1 MSQKT
6 IALLGNQNCG
16 KTTLFNVLT
25 GSNQYVGNWPG
36 VTVDKVIG
44 KISSKD
50 WDVVDLPGLYSL
62 SPYSPEEIVSR
73 NYLLSDDYDVIL
85 NIVDASHLERSL
97 SLTLELAAFG
107 KPMVV
112 ALNMIDVME
121 KTGTKLDVDKLGEKL
136 GVKVVDI
143 SASNRIGIDK
153 VLDAVAEAKAPV
165 ITNFFDAEISEKID
179 EVGKTLDDANLSD
192 SARRFIATGIVQ
204 NDEIYLEEYKTSEK
218 VMIAAARVRNDI
230 ESKFN
235 TDAQSYFP
243 QARYQFIDSVLEDSK
258 ITTESKTSVI
268 SKAIDKVVLNRFL
281 ALPIFFV
288 VVSLVYYG
296 AMYFTSYLELIP
308 FEGEEGTEYATIT
321 DWVNDN
327 LFGGYVTDAVASLC
341 ESAAAP
347 EWLSSLAVDGVVGG
361 VGAVLGFL
369 PQIAFLFLFLSFL
382 EQSGYMTRV
391 AFVLDRIFRKF
402 GLSGRN
408 FIPMV
413 IATGCGVPALM
424 ANKTIDNINERRIG
438 LITTTFIPCSAK
450 LPIITMIFASCFD
463 GAWWFAPMVYALAIF
478 SIVATGVIL
487 KKNRAFKEEV
497 SPFVMEIPDYHLPT
511 LNNILK
517 AVYERCRAFVI
528 KAGTIIFAVVVT
540 VWFLASFGFGEE
552 GFGMVEN
559 VDASLLA
566 AIGTALCFIFAPLGF
581 GSWQATV
588 AVVNGLLAKENV
600 VGTMAVVLGL
610 DGEFEGGESDLNTA
624 LTQYFADM
632 LGVEPTA
639 ALVPLLGLSFLAFNM
654 WSVPCC
660 AALGAMKRQLGST
673 KWWIFAMTY
682 MCVWAYC
689 LALVIF
695 RIGGLIMGVLPF
707 SFYTLV
713 AFIVLAVFAYLLFRK
728 DNSGLTPIR
737 IPSRQV

>member
-73 NYLLSDDYDVIL
+73 NYLLTDDYDVIL

-121 KTGTKLDVDKLGEKL
+121 KSGIKIDVDKLSEKL
-136 GVKVVDI
+136 GIRVVDI
-143 SASNRIGIDK
+143 SASNRLGIDK
-153 VLDAVAEAKAPV
+153 VLDAVSNAQVPAV
-165 ITNFFDAEISEKID
+165 TNFFDEDISAKID
-179 EVGKTLDDANLSD
+179 EVGKLLDDAKLSA

-204 NDEIYLEEYKTSEK
+204 NDEIYLEDYQSSEK
-218 VMIAAARVRNDI
+218 VMIAASHVRNDI
-230 ESKFN
+230 EGKFN

-243 QARYQFIDSVLEDSK
+243 QARYQFIDSVIEECK
-258 ITTESKTSVI
+258 IATV
-268 SKAIDKVVLNRFL
+268 DKVVLNRFL
-281 ALPIFFV
+281 ALPIFFI

-327 LFGGYVTDAVASLC
+327 LFGGYVTDAVAKLC
-341 ESAAAP
+341 ENAAAP

-450 LPIITMIFASCFD
+450 LPIITMIFVSCFD

-478 SIVATGVIL
+478 SIVATGIIL

-511 LNNILK
+511 INNILK

-528 KAGTIIFAVVVT
+528 KAGTIIFAVVVI

-552 GFGMVEN
+552 GFGLVEN
-559 VDASLLA
+559 VDSSMLA

-610 DGEFEGGESDLNTA
+610 DGEFEGGEADLNTA

-654 WSVPCC
+654 WSVPCV

-695 RIGGLIMGVLPF
+695 RIGGLVMGVLPF
-707 SFYTLV
+707 SFYTVV
-713 AFIVLAVFAYLLFRK
+713 AFIVLGVFVYLLVRK

>member
-73 NYLLSDDYDVIL
+73 NYLLTDDYDVIL

-121 KTGTKLDVDKLGEKL
+121 KSGIKIDVDKLSEKL
-136 GVKVVDI
+136 GIKVVDI
-143 SASNRIGIDK
+143 SASNRLGIDK
-153 VLDAVAEAKAPV
+153 VLDAVSNAQVPAV
-165 ITNFFDAEISEKID
+165 TNFFDEDISAKID
-179 EVGKTLDDANLSD
+179 EVGKLLDDAKLSA
-192 SARRFIATGIVQ
+192 SARRFIAIGIVQ
-204 NDEIYLEEYKTSEK
+204 NDEIYLEDYQSSEK
-218 VMIAAARVRNDI
+218 VMIAASRVRNDI
-230 ESKFN
+230 EGKFN

-243 QARYQFIDSVLEDSK
+243 QARYQFIDSVIDECK
-258 ITTESKTSVI
+258 IATESKTCML

-281 ALPIFFV
+281 ALPIFFI

-327 LFGGYVTDAVASLC
+327 LFGGYVTDAVAKLC
-341 ESAAAP
+341 ENAAAP

-478 SIVATGVIL
+478 SIVATGIIL

-511 LNNILK
+511 INNILK

-528 KAGTIIFAVVVT
+528 KAGTIIFAVVVI

-559 VDASLLA
+559 VDSSMLA

-610 DGEFEGGESDLNTA
+610 DGEFEGGEADLNTA

-639 ALVPLLGLSFLAFNM
+639 ALVPLLGLSFLTFNI
-654 WSVPCC
+654 WSVPCV

-682 MCVWAYC
+682 MCVWSYC

-695 RIGGLIMGVLPF
+695 RIGGLVMGVLPF
-707 SFYTLV
+707 SFYTVV
-713 AFIVLAVFAYLLFRK
+713 AFIVLGVFVYLLVRK